1 MKYKYS
7 QFNVF
12 FKQENQ
18 IIGFNTFNQEII
30 VIDELLYELI
40 SSKDDINNLKNIHPD
55 FYNFLIEKGFAINS
69 KINELKNVKKLMA
82 SVDFDNSTYE
92 LIINPT
98 MNCNFKCW
106 YCYEEHIIK
115 SALSKKIQSSIIN
128 HVNLIL
134 TSPSIN
140 QFHLSWFGGE
150 PLLEYKKVIVPI
162 TKKIQKNCKSKN
174 VTFSSGYTTNGLLI
188 KQDMIPFFKQSNV
201 INFQITLDGHK
212 NRHNQ
217 VRYIS
222 KNKGSYDKILENIK
236 LLISNDLFV
245 TVRINYS
252 EETLLELTEIAN
264 DFAKLTSSDLN
275 NLEFSFNQ
283 VWQVKKNLEKEMIK
297 IREYFNSLGL
307 KITSKYDIDSV
318 RNSCYADKK
327 NQATINYNGDVFKC
341 TARDFKKEN
350 REGVLKENGVILW
363 NDKLKKRMNV
373 KLSNKPCLTCS
384 ILPICGGGCTQNY
397 IEMSKNGEEYC
408 LYEYNESKKIEF
420 VKKKVTASF
429 VNQ

>member
-1 MKYKYS
+1 MEYKYS

-12 FKQENQ
+12 FKQESQ

-30 VIDELLYELI
+30 ILDELLFELVL
-40 SSKDDINNLKNIHPD
+40 SKDDVSNLENIHPD
-55 FYNFLIEKGFAINS
+55 FYNFLIEKGFVINS
-69 KINELKNVKKLMA
+69 KINELKNVKELMV
-82 SVDFDNSTYE
+82 SVDFDNSAYE

-98 MNCNFKCW
+98 MNCNFECW

-115 SALSKKIQSSIIN
+115 SGMSKKVQSSIIN
-128 HVNLIL
+128 YVNLIL

-150 PLLEYKKVIVPI
+150 PLLEYKKTIVPI
-162 TKKIQKNCKSKN
+162 TKKIQEICKSKN

-188 KQDMIPFFKQSNV
+188 KQDMMPFFKQSNV
-201 INFQITLDGHK
+201 SNFQITLDGHK

-222 KNKGSYDKILENIK
+222 KSKGSYDKILENIK
-236 LLISNDLFV
+236 LLISNDLYV

-264 DFAKLTSSDLN
+264 DFSKLTSSDLN

-283 VWQVKKNLEKEMIK
+283 VWQVKKNLEKKMIK
-297 IREYFNSLGL
+297 IREYFTSLGF
-307 KITSKYDIDSV
+307 KITSIYDIDSA

-350 REGVLKENGVILW
+350 REGILKENGITSW
-363 NDKLKKRMNV
+363 NDKLKKRMNI
-373 KLSNKPCLTCS
+373 KLSNKPCLSCR

-397 IEMSKNGEEYC
+397 IEQSKNGEEYC
-408 LYEYNESKKIEF
+408 LYGYDEFEKIEF
-420 VKKKVTASF
+420 VRKKVTVSF
-429 VNQ
+429 VN